1 MVHVELLFSEFFGG
15 ESSQF
20 LNEGADILPYGTFIS
35 QLQPLGTGP
44 VIVAEF
50 GRVRGYNYLVE
61 KGFSRLKVYQLILDY
76 R

>member
-1 MVHVELLFSEFFGG
+1 MIHVELLFSEFFGG

-20 LNEGADILPYGTFIS
+20 LNEGADILPYGTFVS
-35 QLQPLGTGP
+35 HLQPLGTGP

-50 GRVRGYNYLVE
+50 GRIGGYNDLVE
-61 KGFSRLKVYQLILDY
+61 NGLSRLKVYQLILDY